1 MFLGPRARAEWR
13 GGAGGGRGYRGLV
26 PLTDRDRALLAF
38 EAEWR
43 RHAGAKEEA
52 IRVELGLSPARYY
65 QLLGRLIDTVEAL
78 EHDPMLVKRLR
89 RVRDAR
95 DEARLGRASHAAR

>member
-1 MFLGPRARAEWR
+1 M
-13 GGAGGGRGYRGLV
+13 
-26 PLTDRDRALLAF
+26 PLSDRDRALLEF

-52 IRVELGLSPARYY
+52 IRSELGLSPARDY

-95 DEARLGRASHAAR
+95 DEAREARASQAGR